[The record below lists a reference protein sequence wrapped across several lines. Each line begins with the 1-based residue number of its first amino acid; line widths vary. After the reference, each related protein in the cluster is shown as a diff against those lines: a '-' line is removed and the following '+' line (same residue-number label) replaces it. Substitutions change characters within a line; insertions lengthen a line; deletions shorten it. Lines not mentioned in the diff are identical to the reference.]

1 MKWFFHKNTNFS
13 LKDHTV
19 PGFSFWFF
27 TQQLQNN
34 SSRHQNWHNGCRG
47 KRNLDKEESMHRLVV
62 SEQPED
68 PDRRK
73 NKRSIAP
80 MTVVIGNTPYAIGN
94 WSCGGIKISNYYGVL
109 QPTHKAKLRVL
120 VPLAGPG
127 AIFHAYGEVK
137 RYEPDDL
144 SLSMSFENLD
154 RLASGTLNRYFLE
167 QTVYNTTKMNELY

>member
-1 MKWFFHKNTNFS
+1 LKWFSHKNTNFS

-19 PGFSFWFF
+19 PGFSFWFLI
-27 TQQLQNN
+27 QQLQNN
-34 SSRHQNWHNGCRG
+34 SSRHQNWHNGCTR
-47 KRNLDKEESMHRLVV
+47 KRNFDKEESMHRLVV
-62 SEQPED
+62 SKQPED

-167 QTVYNTTKMNELY
+167 QTAYNTTKMNELY

>member
-1 MKWFFHKNTNFS
+1 LKWFSHKNTNFS

-19 PGFSFWFF
+19 PGFGFWFF

-34 SSRHQNWHNGCRG
+34 SSRHQNWHNGCTR
-47 KRNLDKEESMHRLVV
+47 KRNFDKEESMHRLVV
-62 SEQPED
+62 SKQPED

-167 QTVYNTTKMNELY
+167 QTAYNTTKMNELY

>member
-1 MKWFFHKNTNFS
+1 MH
-13 LKDHTV
+13 
-19 PGFSFWFF
+19 
-27 TQQLQNN
+27 QLI
-34 SSRHQNWHNGCRG
+34 
-47 KRNLDKEESMHRLVV
+47 V
-62 SEQPED
+62 SEHPED

-73 NKRSIAP
+73 SKRSTAP

-109 QPTHKAKLRVL
+109 QPAHKAKLRVL

-127 AIFHAYGEVK
+127 AIFHACGEVK
-137 RYEPDDL
+137 RYEPEDL

-167 QTVYNTTKMNELY
+167 QTAYKTTKMNELY

>member
-1 MKWFFHKNTNFS
+1 M
-13 LKDHTV
+13 V
-19 PGFSFWFF
+19 PGLSFWFF

-34 SSRHQNWHNGCRG
+34 SSRHQNWHNGCTR
-47 KRNLDKEESMHRLVV
+47 KTNFDKEESMHRLVV
-62 SEQPED
+62 SKQPED

-167 QTVYNTTKMNELY
+167 QAAYNKTKMNELY

>member
-1 MKWFFHKNTNFS
+1 MH
-13 LKDHTV
+13 
-19 PGFSFWFF
+19 
-27 TQQLQNN
+27 QLVM
-34 SSRHQNWHNGCRG
+34 S
-47 KRNLDKEESMHRLVV
+47 KK
-62 SEQPED
+62 PED

-73 NKRSIAP
+73 NERSSAP
-80 MTVVIGNTPYAIGN
+80 MTVVIGNTPYAISN

-127 AIFHAYGEVK
+127 AIFQAYGEVK
-137 RYEPDDL
+137 RYDSGDL

-167 QTVYNTTKMNELY
+167 QTAYNTTEINELY

>member
-1 MKWFFHKNTNFS
+1 MKWFFRKNTNFS

-19 PGFSFWFF
+19 PGFSFWFLI
-27 TQQLQNN
+27 QQLQNN
-34 SSRHQNWHNGCRG
+34 SSRHQNWHNGCTR
-47 KRNLDKEESMHRLVV
+47 KRNFDKEESMHRLVV
-62 SEQPED
+62 SKQPED

-167 QTVYNTTKMNELY
+167 QTAYNTTKMNELY

>member
-1 MKWFFHKNTNFS
+1 MRWFFRKNTNFS

-19 PGFSFWFF
+19 PGFSFWFLI
-27 TQQLQNN
+27 QQLQNN
-34 SSRHQNWHNGCRG
+34 SSRHQNWHNGCTR
-47 KRNLDKEESMHRLVV
+47 KRNFDKEESMHRLVV
-62 SEQPED
+62 SKQPED

-167 QTVYNTTKMNELY
+167 QTAYNTTKMNELY

>member
-1 MKWFFHKNTNFS
+1 
-13 LKDHTV
+13 
-19 PGFSFWFF
+19 
-27 TQQLQNN
+27 
-34 SSRHQNWHNGCRG
+34 
-47 KRNLDKEESMHRLVV
+47 MHRLVV
-62 SEQPED
+62 SKQPED

-109 QPTHKAKLRVL
+109 QPNHKAKLRVL

-144 SLSMSFENLD
+144 SLSMSFKNLD

-167 QTVYNTTKMNELY
+167 QTAYNTTKMNELY

>member
-1 MKWFFHKNTNFS
+1 MKWFSHKNTNFS

-19 PGFSFWFF
+19 PGFSFWFLI
-27 TQQLQNN
+27 QQLQNN
-34 SSRHQNWHNGCRG
+34 SSRHQNWHNGCTR
-47 KRNLDKEESMHRLVV
+47 KRNFDKEESMHRLVV
-62 SEQPED
+62 SKQPED

-167 QTVYNTTKMNELY
+167 QAAYNTTKMNELY

>member
-1 MKWFFHKNTNFS
+1 M
-13 LKDHTV
+13 
-19 PGFSFWFF
+19 
-27 TQQLQNN
+27 
-34 SSRHQNWHNGCRG
+34 HQ
-47 KRNLDKEESMHRLVV
+47 LVV
-62 SEQPED
+62 SKQSEN

-73 NKRSIAP
+73 NERSSAP

-137 RYEPDDL
+137 RYDSDDL

-154 RLASGTLNRYFLE
+154 RLASGTLNRYLLE
-167 QTVYNTTKMNELY
+167 QMAYNTTAMNKSERNE

>member
-1 MKWFFHKNTNFS
+1 M
-13 LKDHTV
+13 
-19 PGFSFWFF
+19 
-27 TQQLQNN
+27 
-34 SSRHQNWHNGCRG
+34 HQ
-47 KRNLDKEESMHRLVV
+47 SVV
-62 SEQPED
+62 SKQPED

-73 NKRSIAP
+73 NARSSAP

-127 AIFHAYGEVK
+127 AIFHAYGEVM
-137 RYEPDDL
+137 RYDSDDL
-144 SLSMSFENLD
+144 SLSLSFENLD

-167 QTVYNTTKMNELY
+167 QIAYNTTETDDGY

>member
-1 MKWFFHKNTNFS
+1 MKWFSHKNTNFS

-19 PGFSFWFF
+19 PGFSFWFLI
-27 TQQLQNN
+27 QQLQNN
-34 SSRHQNWHNGCRG
+34 SSRHQNWHNGCTR
-47 KRNLDKEESMHRLVV
+47 KRNFDKEESMHRLVV
-62 SEQPED
+62 SKQPED

-167 QTVYNTTKMNELY
+167 QTAYNTTKMNELY

>member
-1 MKWFFHKNTNFS
+1 M
-13 LKDHTV
+13 
-19 PGFSFWFF
+19 
-27 TQQLQNN
+27 
-34 SSRHQNWHNGCRG
+34 HQ
-47 KRNLDKEESMHRLVV
+47 VIV
-62 SEQPED
+62 SKQSEN

-73 NKRSIAP
+73 NERSSAP

-137 RYEPDDL
+137 RYDSDDL

-154 RLASGTLNRYFLE
+154 RLASGTLNRYLLE
-167 QTVYNTTKMNELY
+167 QIAYVTTEMNKSY

>member
-1 MKWFFHKNTNFS
+1 M
-13 LKDHTV
+13 
-19 PGFSFWFF
+19 
-27 TQQLQNN
+27 
-34 SSRHQNWHNGCRG
+34 HQ
-47 KRNLDKEESMHRLVV
+47 LVV
-62 SEQPED
+62 SKQPED

-73 NKRSIAP
+73 NERSSAP

-127 AIFHAYGEVK
+127 AIFHAFGEVM
-137 RYEPDDL
+137 RYDSDDL
-144 SLSMSFENLD
+144 SLSLSFENLD

-167 QTVYNTTKMNELY
+167 QIAYNTTETDDGY

>member
-1 MKWFFHKNTNFS
+1 M
-13 LKDHTV
+13 
-19 PGFSFWFF
+19 
-27 TQQLQNN
+27 
-34 SSRHQNWHNGCRG
+34 HQ
-47 KRNLDKEESMHRLVV
+47 LVV
-62 SEQPED
+62 SKQPED

-73 NKRSIAP
+73 NERLSAP

-127 AIFHAYGEVK
+127 AIFHAFGEVM
-137 RYEPDDL
+137 RYDSDDL
-144 SLSMSFENLD
+144 SLSLSFENLD

-167 QTVYNTTKMNELY
+167 QIAYNTTETDDGY

>member
-1 MKWFFHKNTNFS
+1 MH
-13 LKDHTV
+13 
-19 PGFSFWFF
+19 
-27 TQQLQNN
+27 QLA
-34 SSRHQNWHNGCRG
+34 
-47 KRNLDKEESMHRLVV
+47 V
-62 SEQPED
+62 SKQPED

-73 NKRSIAP
+73 NERLSAP

-127 AIFHAYGEVK
+127 AIFHAFGEVM
-137 RYEPDDL
+137 RYDSDDL
-144 SLSMSFENLD
+144 SLSLSFENLD

-167 QTVYNTTKMNELY
+167 QIAYNTTETDDGY

>member
-1 MKWFFHKNTNFS
+1 M
-13 LKDHTV
+13 
-19 PGFSFWFF
+19 
-27 TQQLQNN
+27 
-34 SSRHQNWHNGCRG
+34 HQI
-47 KRNLDKEESMHRLVV
+47 VV
-62 SEQPED
+62 SKQLEN

-73 NKRSIAP
+73 NERSSAP

-127 AIFHAYGEVK
+127 AIFHAYGKVK
-137 RYEPDDL
+137 RYDSDDL

-154 RLASGTLNRYFLE
+154 RLASGTLNRYLLE
-167 QTVYNTTKMNELY
+167 QMAYNTTVMNKS

>member
-1 MKWFFHKNTNFS
+1 M
-13 LKDHTV
+13 
-19 PGFSFWFF
+19 
-27 TQQLQNN
+27 
-34 SSRHQNWHNGCRG
+34 HQ
-47 KRNLDKEESMHRLVV
+47 LVV
-62 SEQPED
+62 SKQPED

-73 NKRSIAP
+73 NERSSAP

-127 AIFHAYGEVK
+127 AIFHAYGEVM
-137 RYEPDDL
+137 RYDSDDL
-144 SLSMSFENLD
+144 SLSLSFENLD

-167 QTVYNTTKMNELY
+167 QIAYNTTETDDGY

>member
-1 MKWFFHKNTNFS
+1 M
-13 LKDHTV
+13 
-19 PGFSFWFF
+19 
-27 TQQLQNN
+27 
-34 SSRHQNWHNGCRG
+34 HQ
-47 KRNLDKEESMHRLVV
+47 LVV
-62 SEQPED
+62 SEHPED

-73 NKRSIAP
+73 SKRSTAP

-127 AIFHAYGEVK
+127 AIFHAYCEVK

-167 QTVYNTTKMNELY
+167 QTAYNTTEINELY

>member
-1 MKWFFHKNTNFS
+1 MKWFSHKNTNFS

-19 PGFSFWFF
+19 PGFSFWFLI
-27 TQQLQNN
+27 QQLQNN
-34 SSRHQNWHNGCRG
+34 SSRHQNWHNGCTR
-47 KRNLDKEESMHRLVV
+47 KRNFDKEESMHRLVV
-62 SEQPED
+62 SKQPED

-167 QTVYNTTKMNELY
+167 QTAYNTTKMNEFY

>member
-1 MKWFFHKNTNFS
+1 MKWFSHKNTNFS

-34 SSRHQNWHNGCRG
+34 SSRHQNWHNGCTR
-47 KRNLDKEESMHRLVV
+47 KRNFDKEESMHRLVV
-62 SEQPED
+62 SKQPED

-167 QTVYNTTKMNELY
+167 QAAYNTTKMNELY

>member
-1 MKWFFHKNTNFS
+1 MVADAWRNFY
-13 LKDHTV
+13 KEDAM
-19 PGFSFWFF
+19 
-27 TQQLQNN
+27 
-34 SSRHQNWHNGCRG
+34 HQ
-47 KRNLDKEESMHRLVV
+47 LVV
-62 SEQPED
+62 SKQLED

-73 NKRSIAP
+73 NARSSAP

-127 AIFHAYGEVK
+127 AIFHAYGEVM
-137 RYEPDDL
+137 RYDSDDL
-144 SLSMSFENLD
+144 SLSLSFENLD

-167 QTVYNTTKMNELY
+167 QIAYNTTETDDGY

>member
-1 MKWFFHKNTNFS
+1 M
-13 LKDHTV
+13 
-19 PGFSFWFF
+19 
-27 TQQLQNN
+27 
-34 SSRHQNWHNGCRG
+34 HQ
-47 KRNLDKEESMHRLVV
+47 LVV
-62 SEQPED
+62 SKQPED

-73 NKRSIAP
+73 NARSSAP

-127 AIFHAYGEVK
+127 AIFHAYGEVM
-137 RYEPDDL
+137 RYDSDDL
-144 SLSMSFENLD
+144 SLSLSFENLD

-167 QTVYNTTKMNELY
+167 QIAYNTTETDDGY

>member
-1 MKWFFHKNTNFS
+1 M
-13 LKDHTV
+13 V
-19 PGFSFWFF
+19 PGLSFWFF

-34 SSRHQNWHNGCRG
+34 SSRHQNWHSGC
-47 KRNLDKEESMHRLVV
+47 KRKTNFDKEESMHQLVM
-62 SEQPED
+62 SKKPED

-167 QTVYNTTKMNELY
+167 QAAYNKTKMNELY

>member
-1 MKWFFHKNTNFS
+1 MKWFSHKNTNFS

-19 PGFSFWFF
+19 PGFSFWFLI
-27 TQQLQNN
+27 QQLQNN
-34 SSRHQNWHNGCRG
+34 SSRHQNWHNGCTR
-47 KRNLDKEESMHRLVV
+47 KRNFDKEESMHRLVV
-62 SEQPED
+62 SKQPED

-127 AIFHAYGEVK
+127 AIFHAYGKVK

-167 QTVYNTTKMNELY
+167 QTAYNTTKMNELY

>member
-1 MKWFFHKNTNFS
+1 M
-13 LKDHTV
+13 
-19 PGFSFWFF
+19 
-27 TQQLQNN
+27 
-34 SSRHQNWHNGCRG
+34 HQ
-47 KRNLDKEESMHRLVV
+47 VIV
-62 SEQPED
+62 SKQSEN

-73 NKRSIAP
+73 NERSSAP

-137 RYEPDDL
+137 RYDSDDL
-144 SLSMSFENLD
+144 SLSLSFENLD
-154 RLASGTLNRYFLE
+154 RLASGTLNRYLLE
-167 QTVYNTTKMNELY
+167 QIAYNKTEMNKS

>member
-1 MKWFFHKNTNFS
+1 MH
-13 LKDHTV
+13 
-19 PGFSFWFF
+19 
-27 TQQLQNN
+27 QLA
-34 SSRHQNWHNGCRG
+34 
-47 KRNLDKEESMHRLVV
+47 V
-62 SEQPED
+62 SKQPED

-73 NKRSIAP
+73 NERSSAP

-127 AIFHAYGEVK
+127 AIFHAFGEVM
-137 RYEPDDL
+137 RYDSDDL
-144 SLSMSFENLD
+144 SLSLSFENLD

-167 QTVYNTTKMNELY
+167 QIAYNTTETDDGY